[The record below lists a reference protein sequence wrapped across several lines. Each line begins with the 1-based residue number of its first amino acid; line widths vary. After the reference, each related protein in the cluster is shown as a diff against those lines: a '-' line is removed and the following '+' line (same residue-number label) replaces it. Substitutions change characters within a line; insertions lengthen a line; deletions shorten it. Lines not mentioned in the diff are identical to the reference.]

1 MARRA
6 RSEPLSL
13 DEIIDGALN
22 ILLESGLEGL
32 TMRAVATRLGVT
44 PMAVYHYID
53 DKEDLLR
60 LAAER
65 VSMRCGPLVL
75 MDDDWESSLKS
86 HLIAIWHE
94 LSLYPGL
101 GSYMIG
107 QANLGVTPE
116 SLAQGIR
123 FFEDAGFRPQ
133 TAHMAWSFAMTYI
146 HGRISVDTRLGH
158 RPDAPRL
165 VGLRARDFAE
175 FGLEAVIAGLRELRA
190 ADDASLAA
198 SRR

>member
-1 MARRA
+1 MARKA

-22 ILLESGLEGL
+22 ILLDGGLEGL
-32 TMRAVATRLGVT
+32 TMRSVATRLGVT

-65 VSMRCGPLVL
+65 VSMRHGPLVL
-75 MDDDWESSLKS
+75 KDDDWESSLKG

-101 GSYMIG
+101 GSYMI
-107 QANLGVTPE
+107 
-116 SLAQGIR
+116 
-123 FFEDAGFRPQ
+123 
-133 TAHMAWSFAMTYI
+133 
-146 HGRISVDTRLGH
+146 
-158 RPDAPRL
+158 
-165 VGLRARDFAE
+165 
-175 FGLEAVIAGLRELRA
+175 
-190 ADDASLAA
+190 
-198 SRR
+198 